1 MFRSLVLGLA
11 ALALVVGGLVA
22 EEHKGKLKKIDT
34 SAKKLTIETKDGE
47 KTFGYA
53 EGLKDKVKGKDGDK
67 EIEVEKAK
75 AGSFVAVTTKK
86 DGDKEVVTEI
96 KAAGGGKKKESK

>member
-11 ALALVVGGLVA
+11 ALALIVGGIVA

-47 KTFGYA
+47 KTVDYSDSLKIVG
-53 EGLKDKVKGKDGDK
+53 KDKEGKDTDIDVSKAAKMVEKGAEK
-67 EIEVEKAK
+67 GVEKAPANK
-75 AGSFVAVTTKK
+75 
-86 DGDKEVVTEI
+86 
-96 KAAGGGKKKESK
+96 